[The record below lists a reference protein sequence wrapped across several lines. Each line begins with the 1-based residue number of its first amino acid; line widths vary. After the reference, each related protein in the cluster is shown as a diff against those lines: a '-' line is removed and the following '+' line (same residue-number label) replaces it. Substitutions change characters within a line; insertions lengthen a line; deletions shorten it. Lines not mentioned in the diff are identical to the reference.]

1 MPFRVGLQL
10 RPFIFPQGRCGTLT
24 TSHPKLR
31 AGGGFVLS
39 IPCGVNP
46 GPLLYTFTH
55 IFKSLFFA
63 MSVTRQLSKYTL
75 QWDSYGHEL
84 NDDDIGGIYTDYI
97 HFDSVA
103 DYHFAVSFRVG
114 EGRQLGILFSEVVIT
129 TPEKWV
135 EKRHYAFGEFMT
147 NKGAKLFAQFALN
160 RFIES
165 EKWDVCPSF
174 EPVEYTDGDPYT
186 LGGDEIVSTLI

>member
-1 MPFRVGLQL
+1 M
-10 RPFIFPQGRCGTLT
+10 IT
-24 TSHPKLR
+24 TG
-31 AGGGFVLS
+31 A
-39 IPCGVNP
+39 NP
-46 GPLLYTFTH
+46 GPILYTFLSHFT
-55 IFKSLFFA
+55 
-63 MSVTRQLSKYTL
+63 MSVTLSKYTL
-75 QWDSYGHEL
+75 QWDSYSQFAPD
-84 NDDDIGGIYTDYI
+84 DDDIGGIYTQNVKFCAVGDYI
-97 HFDSVA
+97 FE
-103 DYHFAVSFRVG
+103 VSFRVG
-114 EGRQLGILFSEVVIT
+114 QGRQLGILFCEVVIT

-174 EPVEYTDGDPYT
+174 EPVDYIDGDPYT